1 MTNSQAIYDYLNSVR
16 SRQVTTNLAPEDL
29 ALLQQLNLVQLLG
42 SDQYTAA
49 QQEVATLGA
58 ARASLDQEDQARA
71 RLAFNLQ
78 EETRKSHSILFAFEG
93 HDKKAAALQQE
104 AQDRA
109 ALQATTADESN
120 REQQFNQLVAK
131 KSFLDTLVPYA
142 GGYVGLTGAGLLQL
156 RDMSVRLY
164 RISDVP
170 FATYVQQSQQ
180 VDHELNELSDR
191 GAQYAAGLAGP
202 LGAYDKS
209 HIWALALG
217 LAKQQPNVS
226 QGSQALLNAWS
237 ALRRLTSNE
246 ENRLLSAEIVTA
258 VPQPLEAS
266 LPALEQ
272 LEKEARRAGV
282 PKEASLGVASMLLLG
297 RRQDGSYATANLP
310 TFLQLTKSYESAAL
324 MAVVNRPLADL
335 WQKFT
340 TLRGLFGS
348 WGFAPS
354 EDVELASAYLTLSE
368 LPVQGLDTKL
378 GIITRGMGT
387 YLQFPL
393 VASAILAA
401 IPVLEA
407 NETLSLLEQAYE
419 VVGRRAMPMSEPEMI
434 CLAVRLIHGIR
445 DETLG
450 QLDTTAAAAAAP
462 IPASYLYGPRFFFFA
477 PVIVGHGSYF
487 STFSGIGG
495 IHPGHAHVMGGGFAG

>member
-340 TLRGLFGS
+340 RRCAVSSGAGGS
-348 WGFAPS
+348 RPPRTSSSRAP
-354 EDVELASAYLTLSE
+354 T
-368 LPVQGLDTKL
+368 
-378 GIITRGMGT
+378 
-387 YLQFPL
+387 
-393 VASAILAA
+393 
-401 IPVLEA
+401 
-407 NETLSLLEQAYE
+407 
-419 VVGRRAMPMSEPEMI
+419 
-434 CLAVRLIHGIR
+434 
-445 DETLG
+445 
-450 QLDTTAAAAAAP
+450 
-462 IPASYLYGPRFFFFA
+462 
-477 PVIVGHGSYF
+477 
-487 STFSGIGG
+487 
-495 IHPGHAHVMGGGFAG
+495 